1 MNFAGGAGSSN
12 SGNITKILLENRD
25 KIYDLFGDGKDD
37 DGSWALELLEA
48 FQTFLIMLSCP
59 YVMYP
64 DQFGEYCGYVD
75 KLMRD
80 RCAWH
85 PSVPS
90 CHLNIIHAQRLV
102 EHFWPIVSKP
112 KCVSSN

>member
-12 SGNITKILLENRD
+12 TGNVTKTLLENRE

-48 FQTFLIMLSCP
+48 FQTFLIMISCP

-75 KLMRD
+75 KLMRKLVP
-80 RCAWH
+80 WH
-85 PSVPS
+85 PGVPRY
-90 CHLNIIHAQRLV
+90 LYKLV
-102 EHFWPIVSKP
+102 LLLIVLKALTE
-112 KCVSSN
+112 